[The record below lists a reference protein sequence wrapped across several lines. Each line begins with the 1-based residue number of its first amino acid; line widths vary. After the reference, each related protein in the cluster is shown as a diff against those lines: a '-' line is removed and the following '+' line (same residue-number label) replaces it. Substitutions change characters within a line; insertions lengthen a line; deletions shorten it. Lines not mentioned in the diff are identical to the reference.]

1 MDANQT
7 QAPGRRT
14 PLERLL
20 SPLSRF
26 LRQSSAGGTLVL
38 AAAILAL
45 ILAHSPWSTVTLKF
59 LHTEIG
65 LVFGPLSAKI
75 SLLHFISDAL
85 MSVFFLVV
93 GLEIKEAFLHGDLRD
108 PKQARLPIIAAL
120 GGMLAP
126 ALFYI
131 AFNLHKPGLAGWGIP
146 MATDIAFAI
155 GLLRLVP
162 GCPAAALTFLAAL
175 AIVDDLGAVLVI
187 ALFYTQQ
194 LAAGPL
200 VAMLALVFALL
211 GFSRAG
217 LRHPLPFILLGLALW
232 VATYASGVHGSIA
245 GVLLA
250 FCLPSRAVQ
259 NPDQTIVWTA
269 DFAVAELKTPNSYHT
284 IEALAMGIAKGRS
297 PSAAWALA
305 LGPWANLLIVPLFAL
320 ANAGVN
326 IRSALSG
333 ALEPSIFFG
342 VLFGL
347 VLGKPLGIL
356 LTAWL
361 GLKLGWVRLPPSL
374 KFRDLV
380 PLSILAG
387 VGFTM
392 AIFIAELGLR
402 NPVHIDSAKLATLLA
417 SVLAGSLGV
426 WWGRRVFRR
435 RGEKTA

>member
-1 MDANQT
+1 MDASQP
-7 QAPGRRT
+7 QAPADQT
-14 PLERLL
+14 PLAKLL

-38 AAAILAL
+38 AAAVLAL
-45 ILAHSPWSTVTLKF
+45 ALAQSPWAEAIVKF

-65 LVFGPLSAKI
+65 LGFGPLSVKI
-75 SLLHFISDAL
+75 SLLHFINDAL
-85 MSVFFLVV
+85 MAVFFLVV

-108 PKQARLPIIAAL
+108 PKQARLPIFAAI

-187 ALFYTQQ
+187 ALFYTQH
-194 LAAGPL
+194 LAVGPL
-200 VAMLALVFALL
+200 VAMLALVVALL
-211 GFSRAG
+211 GFSHAG
-217 LRHPLPFILLGLALW
+217 LRHPLPFILLGIALW

-250 FCLPSRAVQ
+250 FCLPSRAIQ

-269 DFAVAELKTPNSYHT
+269 DFAAAELKTPNSYHT

-297 PSAAWALA
+297 PLAAWALA
-305 LGPWANLLIVPLFAL
+305 LGPWANLLIVPVFAL

-326 IRSALSG
+326 LRGAFSG
-333 ALEPSIFFG
+333 ALEPSIFLG

-356 LTAWL
+356 LAAWL
-361 GLKLGWVRLPPSL
+361 GLKFGWVRLPPTL
-374 KFRDLV
+374 AFRDLA

-392 AIFIAELGLR
+392 ALFIAELGLR
-402 NPVHIDSAKLATLLA
+402 DPAHIDSAKLATLLA
-417 SVLAGSLGV
+417 SVVAGSIGV
-426 WWGRRVFRR
+426 WWGRMAYRR
-435 RGEKTA
+435 RREKTA